1 MTYNYTI
8 TSQRLESQ
16 RKYVLPLIDKK
27 LKEMRDRPIT
37 LYINLVTVF
46 SGSALG
52 KSLTPESPQEA
63 ALLRD
68 VVVKDLQEQGYTLRT
83 NGTHVIELTVEK

>member
-27 LKEMRDRPIT
+27 LKEMRNRPVT

-52 KSLTPESPQEA
+52 KSLTPENPQEA

-68 VVVKDLQEQGYTLRT
+68 VVVKDLQEQGYALRT
-83 NGTHVIELTVEK
+83 NGTHVIELTAEK